1 MLSSESVYRSC
12 NGFCHATAC
21 LLCVSLTLYY
31 DVIPMVY
38 IVTIRPVPCS
48 VPGDGMCQ
56 GIAIITSRSMQ

>member
-12 NGFCHATAC
+12 NGFCHATAF

-31 DVIPMVY
+31 DVIPMVN
-38 IVTIRPVPCS
+38 IVTITPVPCS

-56 GIAIITSRSMQ
+56 GSSIITSRSMQ

>member
-1 MLSSESVYRSC
+1 MLYYDVIPI
-12 NGFCHATAC
+12 
-21 LLCVSLTLYY
+21 TLYY

-56 GIAIITSRSMQ
+56 GSAIITSRSMQ

>member
-12 NGFCHATAC
+12 NGFCHATTF
-21 LLCVSLTLYY
+21 LLCVSLTLCY

-48 VPGDGMCQ
+48 VPGDGMCR
-56 GIAIITSRSMQ
+56 GSAIITSRSMQ

>member
-1 MLSSESVYRSC
+1 MLSSESVYRSF
-12 NGFCHATAC
+12 NGFCHATAF

-38 IVTIRPVPCS
+38 IVTIRPVSCS

-56 GIAIITSRSMQ
+56 GSAIITSRSMQ